1 MPAEVSAGRRAC
13 CRFRTPPFHGSGFP
27 PSPRGRWQAR
37 ACRWMRSNRNRP
49 HAQMS
54 EVAGESALRIVAAAE
69 FAEGNPEC
77 PFLQWHFRALGQKTD
92 GREPELSMEIS
103 HPSCGKQGGYSGSG
117 ESRHVARFSRT
128 FRKKNGQGEIPAR
141 FEFKVL
147 VSQALLAAEQA
158 ADATQS
164 EEAQS
169 EHRKRR
175 SAIGDRLCLGGR

>member
-103 HPSCGKQGGYSGSG
+103 HPSCGNHWHKDIGMENKEDIQAQVSRGTSQGSRARSG
-117 ESRHVARFSRT
+117 
-128 FRKKNGQGEIPAR
+128 KKTGREKSLP
-141 FEFKVL
+141 
-147 VSQALLAAEQA
+147 VSNL
-158 ADATQS
+158 
-164 EEAQS
+164 
-169 EHRKRR
+169 K
-175 SAIGDRLCLGGR
+175 CL